1 MSPDQSTS
9 RFKKD
14 PAVPK
19 KVEAIKPEKDV
30 RVRLLGTV
38 IGKEDDSILLDD
50 GSGSVEIFLDEEDLK
65 RIEEKN
71 KIRVLGRVLPTPE
84 SFEIQGELVQE
95 MDDLDFDLYNK
106 AMERLKGEGMFEGE
120 IDV

>member
-1 MSPDQSTS
+1 MTPAQSNS
-9 RFKKD
+9 QFKRD
-14 PAVPK
+14 PALPK
-19 KVEAIKPEKDV
+19 KVEDIKPEEDV

-38 IGKEDDSILLDD
+38 LSKEDDSLILDD

-65 RIEEKN
+65 SIEEKN

-95 MDDLDFDLYNK
+95 MDNLDFELYNK
-106 AMERLKGEGMFEGE
+106 AMEKLKDEGMFEGE
-120 IDV
+120 INV

>member
-1 MSPDQSTS
+1 MSPTQSDS
-9 RFKKD
+9 RYKRD
-14 PAVPK
+14 PALPRN
-19 KVEAIKPEKDV
+19 VEEIDPEADV

-38 IGKEDDSILLDD
+38 IEKEGDSIVLDD

-65 RIEEKN
+65 SIEEKN

-95 MDDLDFDLYNK
+95 MDDLDFELYNK
-106 AMERLKGEGMFEGE
+106 AMDKMRDKGMFEGE
-120 IDV
+120 INV